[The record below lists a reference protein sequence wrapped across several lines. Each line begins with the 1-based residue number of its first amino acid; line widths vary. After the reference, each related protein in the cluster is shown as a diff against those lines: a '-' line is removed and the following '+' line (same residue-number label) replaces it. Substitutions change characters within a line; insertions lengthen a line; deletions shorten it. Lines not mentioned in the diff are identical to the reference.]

1 MASKETPQI
10 NASSQADIAFL
21 LLVFFLITTTM
32 DVDKGL
38 RRRLPPMPE
47 EQQQQQ
53 DIKVN
58 RRNVLTV
65 KINSQDRIMVGTQPA
80 DVSQIKDKIIEFIT
94 NPADDPNMPEKE
106 VKNIKG
112 FGNYPVSKGVVS
124 LQNDKGTLYNSYI
137 QVQNEIVRAFNEM
150 RDQFAMQN
158 YGKKYARLDEDKQKI
173 VKDAIPQNISEAE
186 PKDVGGKKK

>member
-38 RRRLPPMPE
+38 RRRLPPMQE
-47 EQQQQQ
+47 NQQQQQ

-58 RRNVLTV
+58 RRNVVIV
-65 KINSQDRIMVGTQPA
+65 KINSQDRVMVGTQPA
-80 DVSQIKDKIIEFIT
+80 DVSQIKDKIVEFIT
-94 NPADDPNMPEKE
+94 NPTDDPNMPEKE

-112 FGNYPVSKGVVS
+112 FGSYPVSKGVVS

-137 QVQNEIVRAFNEM
+137 QVQNEIVKAFNEM

-158 YGKKYARLDEDKQKI
+158 YGKKYARLDEEHQKI

-186 PKDVGGKKK
+186 PKDVGGKK

>member
-38 RRRLPPMPE
+38 RRRLPPMQE
-47 EQQQQQ
+47 NQQQQQ

-58 RRNVLTV
+58 RRNVV
-65 KINSQDRIMVGTQPA
+65 IVRINSQDRIMVGSQPT
-80 DVSQIKDKIIEFIT
+80 DVSQIKDKIVEFIT

-106 VKNIKG
+106 VKDIKG
-112 FGNYPVSKGVVS
+112 FGSYPVSKGVVS

-137 QVQNEIVRAFNEM
+137 QVQNEIVKAFNEM
-150 RDQFAMQN
+150 RDQFAKQN
-158 YGKKYARLDEDKQKI
+158 YGKKYARLDEAHQKI

-186 PKDVGGKKK
+186 PKDVGGKK

>member
-38 RRRLPPMPE
+38 RRRLPPMQE
-47 EQQQQQ
+47 NQQKQE

-58 RRNVLTV
+58 RRNVIIV
-65 KINSQDRIMVGTQPA
+65 KINSNDRVMVGTQPA
-80 DVSQIKDKIIEFIT
+80 DISQIKDRIVEFIT

-106 VKNIKG
+106 VKSIKG

-137 QVQNEIVRAFNEM
+137 QVQNEIVKAFNEM

-158 YGKKYARLDEDKQKI
+158 YGKKYARLDEEHQKI

-186 PKDVGGKKK
+186 PKDVGKKK

>member
-38 RRRLPPMPE
+38 RRRLPPMQE
-47 EQQQQQ
+47 NQQKQE

-58 RRNVLTV
+58 RRNVIIV
-65 KINSQDRIMVGTQPA
+65 KINSNDRVMVGTQPA
-80 DVSQIKDKIIEFIT
+80 DISQIKDRIVEFIT
-94 NPADDPNMPEKE
+94 NPTDDPNMPEKE
-106 VKNIKG
+106 VKSIKG

-137 QVQNEIVRAFNEM
+137 QVQNEIVKAFNEM

-158 YGKKYARLDEDKQKI
+158 FGKKYARLDEEHQKI

-186 PKDVGGKKK
+186 PKDVGKKK